1 MEDLHTRCE
10 MCKKAFVNE
19 SSLNEHIE
27 KDHTEMYCSI
37 CEEMVPAQQMK
48 AHRDSH
54 KEKAGFKK
62 VLEEVG
68 KIRRTEKE
76 KTEKVDKRKAYKAFI
91 DERKAAAR
99 AEIDERHSEMSSR
112 EKSQAV
118 TKMIADE
125 WRKKTAAE
133 KTEYGRTAIAV
144 EERRAGERA
153 RGENVFEM
161 PEADSTWT
169 RVAKCL
175 VCGRLCSGEQK
186 LMRHMAGHR
195 TPVQEVT
202 ENLMVDNLEDE
213 FEPELE
219 EVASNEPTKFELVLV
234 KIGDIQWPGK
244 VFGEDCSRNIN
255 QSTTV

>member
-112 EKSQAV
+112 EKLQAV

-133 KTEYGRTAIAV
+133 KNRIWKNSNSCRRETC
-144 EERRAGERA
+144 RRAG
-153 RGENVFEM
+153 
-161 PEADSTWT
+161 
-169 RVAKCL
+169 K
-175 VCGRLCSGEQK
+175 GREC
-186 LMRHMAGHR
+186 
-195 TPVQEVT
+195 
-202 ENLMVDNLEDE
+202 
-213 FEPELE
+213 F
-219 EVASNEPTKFELVLV
+219 
-234 KIGDIQWPGK
+234 
-244 VFGEDCSRNIN
+244 
-255 QSTTV
+255 